1 MNTTKPA
8 LKKCMKSMTKPVTA
22 NEAIADKEGERNVE
36 ELVIDAKAH
45 LFFLQ
50 WDVFVGMAGA
60 AFIALSIVCIM
71 HHLQILFAVFLL
83 IGLTGCTIP
92 LGLRP
97 FLLKQGL
104 KKYGATL
111 PDLLMKLNKQMEEAR
126 KEGALS

>member
-1 MNTTKPA
+1 
-8 LKKCMKSMTKPVTA
+8 MKSMTKPVTA

-104 KKYGATL
+104 RKYGATL

>member
-50 WDVFVGMAGA
+50 WDVLLNWNPRFQFAKVNPCSGY
-60 AFIALSIVCIM
+60 F
-71 HHLQILFAVFLL
+71 LQ
-83 IGLTGCTIP
+83 
-92 LGLRP
+92 
-97 FLLKQGL
+97 
-104 KKYGATL
+104 
-111 PDLLMKLNKQMEEAR
+111 E
-126 KEGALS
+126 